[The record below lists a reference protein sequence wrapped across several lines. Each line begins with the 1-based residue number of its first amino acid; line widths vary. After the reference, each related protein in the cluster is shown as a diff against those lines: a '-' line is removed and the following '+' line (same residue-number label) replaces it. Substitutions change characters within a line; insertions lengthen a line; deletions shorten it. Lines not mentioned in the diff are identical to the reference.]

1 MFYHDDICNL
11 CFRKG
16 SVFTD
21 EHYIYPLEFPSRKSL
36 ETQKVRESLKR
47 FTRNEAATWTSTF
60 KILKCTAEL
69 KFQKQAQLCLRV
81 DSVPVIMVRDCP
93 LTPLSILTEVIKKSS
108 LGILYSIFILDKS
121 NDQSNSSGNWGN
133 NNDWGKK

>member
-1 MFYHDDICNL
+1 MFYNDDICNL

-36 ETQKVRESLKR
+36 ETQKVRGSPKR

-93 LTPLSILTEVIKKSS
+93 LSILTEVIKKSS

-133 NNDWGKK
+133 NDWGKK

>member
-21 EHYIYPLEFPSRKSL
+21 EHIQSRKSL

-108 LGILYSIFILDKS
+108 LRILYSIFILDKS

-133 NNDWGKK
+133 NDWGKK

>member
-21 EHYIYPLEFPSRKSL
+21 EHIQSRKSL
-36 ETQKVRESLKR
+36 ETQKVRGSPKR
-47 FTRNEAATWTSTF
+47 FTRNEAATWTSTA

-81 DSVPVIMVRDCP
+81 DSVPAIMVRNC
-93 LTPLSILTEVIKKSS
+93 LLGILTEVIKKSS
-108 LGILYSIFILDKS
+108 LMILHSIFILDKN
-121 NDQSNSSGNWGN
+121 NDQSNTSGGWGN
-133 NNDWGKK
+133 NNGNWDRK